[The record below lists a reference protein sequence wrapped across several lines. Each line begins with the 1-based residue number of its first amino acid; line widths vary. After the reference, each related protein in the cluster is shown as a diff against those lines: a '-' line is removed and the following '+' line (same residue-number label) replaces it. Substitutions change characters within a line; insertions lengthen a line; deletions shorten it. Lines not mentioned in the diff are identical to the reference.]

1 MTEETTPE
9 VKLSLNDLA
18 VAVKIIDLCS
28 ERGSFKGDEL
38 SVVGQVR
45 ENLAQFVKANTPEEA
60 TEEEVTEDDN
70 STE

>member
-18 VAVKIIDLCS
+18 MAVKIIDLCS

-38 SVVGQVR
+38 SIVGQVR
-45 ENLAQFVKANTPEEA
+45 GNLAQFVKANTPEEA